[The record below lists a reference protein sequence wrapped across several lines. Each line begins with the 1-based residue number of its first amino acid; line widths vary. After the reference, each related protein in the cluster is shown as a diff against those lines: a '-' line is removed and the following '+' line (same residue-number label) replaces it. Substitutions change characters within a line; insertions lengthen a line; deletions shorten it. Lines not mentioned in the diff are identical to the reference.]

1 MSFSDTLLRSAV
13 TLTSGFS
20 FLMASKEAE
29 AICKH
34 DHVTLQSKGKMPIH
48 VDNGVLC
55 WLFLVVKLGESEGKH
70 N

>member
-1 MSFSDTLLRSAV
+1 M

-29 AICKH
+29 AIYKH
-34 DHVTLQSKGKMPIH
+34 EHVTLQSKGKMPIH
-48 VDNGVLC
+48 VDNRALC